1 MAPFTPR
8 RRRDSS
14 HRAILAATRD
24 LVREHGYAALTI
36 EGVAARAGVGKQTI
50 YRWWPSKGA
59 VAIEAFLDEVQT
71 AIEFPDSGD
80 LRRDLAALLASVAA
94 LLSDPAWG
102 PPLTALLAETQHDA
116 ALREIYQ
123 ERLFRPIR
131 GIYLRRLAAAREAGQ
146 LPADV
151 QDDEVLDCAFG
162 PLWFRALTRPDQ
174 MKEDFGRTIA
184 RVIFDGLSDRR
195 LTEPAAVAT

>member
-94 LLSDPAWG
+94 LLSDPAWV
-102 PPLTALLAETQHDA
+102 PL
-116 ALREIYQ
+116 
-123 ERLFRPIR
+123 
-131 GIYLRRLAAAREAGQ
+131 
-146 LPADV
+146 
-151 QDDEVLDCAFG
+151 
-162 PLWFRALTRPDQ
+162 
-174 MKEDFGRTIA
+174 
-184 RVIFDGLSDRR
+184 
-195 LTEPAAVAT
+195 